1 MASINYS
8 QDNPATDYAREH
20 KPYDLAVFNYEG
32 RPVGRVVSTELHC
45 DGAINADVE
54 LYPGVSASDLIT
66 TPEMI
71 RRRKVVSRLSRAAAY
86 EQLFSS
92 VTKEK
97 TLSMTI
103 EKVIFNPP
111 ATIII
116 WDDNTKTVVKTQE
129 DEPYDPE
136 KGMAMCIA
144 KHIYGDCGSYYNVF
158 SEWLKTYAP
167 AEQKKATDEAP
178 LELEGK

>member
-8 QDNPATDYAREH
+8 QDNPYSPYATATDYARMGR
-20 KPYDLAVFNYEG
+20 PYDLSVFNYEG
-32 RPVGRVVSTELHC
+32 KPVGKIVSTLVSC
-45 DGAINADVE
+45 DGTINADVE
-54 LYPGVSASDLIT
+54 LYPGLSASDLIT

-71 RRRKVVSRLSRAAAY
+71 RRRKVENRLSRAAAHG
-86 EQLFSS
+86 LFSS
-92 VTKEK
+92 VKKEK

-116 WDDNTKTVVKTQE
+116 WDDKTKTVVKAQE

-144 KHIYGDCGSYYNVF
+144 KHIYGDSGSYYNVF
-158 SEWLKTYAP
+158 SEWLKTCMP
-167 AEQKKATDEAP
+167 V
-178 LELEGK
+178 EGK

>member
-8 QDNPATDYAREH
+8 QDNPYSPYDTATDYAMMGR
-20 KPYDLAVFNYEG
+20 PYELSVFNYEG
-32 RPVGRVVSTELHC
+32 KPVGRVVSTSMSC
-45 DGAINADVE
+45 SGTTNADVE
-54 LYPGVSASDLIT
+54 LYSGVSASDLIT
-66 TPEMI
+66 TPDMI
-71 RRRKVVSRLSRAAAY
+71 RRRKVANRLSSAAAY
-86 EQLFSS
+86 GLFTP
-92 VTKEK
+92 VKKEK

-116 WDDNTKTVVKTQE
+116 WNDNTKTVVKAQE

-144 KHIYGDCGSYYNVF
+144 KHIYGDCGSYYIVF
-158 SEWLKTYAP
+158 SEWLKNYTP
-167 AEQKKATDEAP
+167 AE
-178 LELEGK
+178 GK

>member
-8 QDNPATDYAREH
+8 QD
-20 KPYDLAVFNYEG
+20 KPYDLCVFNYEG
-32 RPVGRVVSTELHC
+32 RPVGKVISTELHC

-54 LYPGVSASDLIT
+54 LYSGVSASDLIT
-66 TPEMI
+66 TPDMI
-71 RRRKVVSRLSRAAAY
+71 RRREVAYRLSRAAAY
-86 EQLFSS
+86 GLFTP
-92 VTKEK
+92 VKKEK

-103 EKVIFNPP
+103 KKVIFNSP

-116 WDDNTKTVVKTQE
+116 WDDNTKTVVKAQE

-144 KHIYGDCGSYYNVF
+144 KHIYGDHGSYYNVF
-158 SEWLKTYAP
+158 SEWLKNYVP
-167 AEQKKATDEAP
+167 E
-178 LELEGK
+178 EGK

>member
-8 QDNPATDYAREH
+8 QNNPYSPYATATDYAREH

-54 LYPGVSASDLIT
+54 LYSGITAMDLIT
-66 TPEMI
+66 TPDMI
-71 RRRKVVSRLSRAAAY
+71 RRRRVANKLSRAAAHG
-86 EQLFSS
+86 LFSPAK
-92 VTKEK
+92 KEK

-116 WDDNTKTVVKTQE
+116 WDDNTKTIVKAQE

-158 SEWLKTYAP
+158 SEWLKNYTP
-167 AEQKKATDEAP
+167 AE
-178 LELEGK
+178 GK

>member
-1 MASINYS
+1 MTIK
-8 QDNPATDYAREH
+8 DYLNGD
-20 KPYDLAVFNYEG
+20 PYELSVFNYEG
-32 RPVGRVVSTELHC
+32 KPVGKVVSTDLHC
-45 DGAINADVE
+45 NGTINADVE
-54 LYPGVSASDLIT
+54 LYPGVSVSDLIT
-66 TPEMI
+66 TREMI

-97 TLSMTI
+97 ALSMTI

-144 KHIYGDCGSYYNVF
+144 KHIYGDSGSYYNVIR
-158 SEWLKTYAP
+158 EWLKTGMP
-167 AEQKKATDEAP
+167 V
-178 LELEGK
+178 EGK

>member
-8 QDNPATDYAREH
+8 QD
-20 KPYDLAVFNYEG
+20 KPYDLCVFNYEG
-32 RPVGRVVSTELHC
+32 RPVGKVISTELHC

-54 LYPGVSASDLIT
+54 LYSGVSASDLIT
-66 TPEMI
+66 TPDMI
-71 RRRKVVSRLSRAAAY
+71 RRREVAYRLSRAAY
-86 EQLFSS
+86 GLFTP
-92 VTKEK
+92 VKKEK

-103 EKVIFNPP
+103 KKVIFSPP

-116 WDDNTKTVVKTQE
+116 WDDNTKTIVKAQE

-158 SEWLKTYAP
+158 SEWLKNYTP
-167 AEQKKATDEAP
+167 AE
-178 LELEGK
+178 GK

>member
-1 MASINYS
+1 MTIR
-8 QDNPATDYAREH
+8 DYLDRD
-20 KPYDLAVFNYEG
+20 PYDLSVFNYEG
-32 RPVGRVVSTELHC
+32 RPVGKVVSTELHC

-54 LYPGVSASDLIT
+54 LYSGVSASDLIT

-71 RRRKVVSRLSRAAAY
+71 RRRNVANKLSRAAAHG
-86 EQLFSS
+86 LFSP
-92 VTKEK
+92 VKKEK

-116 WDDNTKTVVKTQE
+116 WDDKTKTVVKAQE

-158 SEWLKTYAP
+158 SEWLKTCMP
-167 AEQKKATDEAP
+167 V
-178 LELEGK
+178 EGK

>member
-8 QDNPATDYAREH
+8 QD
-20 KPYDLAVFNYEG
+20 KLYDLCVFNYEG
-32 RPVGRVVSTELHC
+32 RPVGKVISTELHC

-54 LYPGVSASDLIT
+54 LYSGVSASDLIT
-66 TPEMI
+66 TPDMI
-71 RRRKVVSRLSRAAAY
+71 RRREVAYRLSRAAAY
-86 EQLFSS
+86 GLF
-92 VTKEK
+92 TPDKKEK

-103 EKVIFNPP
+103 KKVIFSPP

-116 WDDNTKTVVKTQE
+116 WDDNTKTIVKAQE

-144 KHIYGDCGSYYNVF
+144 KHIYGNCGSYYNVF
-158 SEWLKTYAP
+158 SEWLKNYTP
-167 AEQKKATDEAP
+167 AE
-178 LELEGK
+178 GK